1 MALHKQPVTLNFTQG
16 LDTKSDNKQVSPGKF
31 IAMNNSVFDV
41 VGQLTKRNGYKNIT
55 TLPNSDQT
63 TLTTL
68 NDNLIATGSN
78 LYAYSRTTD
87 TWLNQGTV
95 QPVQLSVQPLVRV
108 STSQSSPDAATSPAG
123 LTCLIYIDSTVG
135 PCYQVSDSTTGQQI
149 IPRTLLPA
157 GASCP
162 RVFLSQHY
170 FIVTFIINVA
180 FTPHLQ
186 FFAIPISSP
195 GAPTSPA
202 DISSTVSSLTAG
214 YDAVA
219 FQPTGASSTNL
230 YLSWAASSTT
240 IGSAY
245 INPALAVSSTEVVT
259 GHTATLM
266 SVTADPNNNI
276 IWTSFWD
283 SATNNGYAF
292 YYDAFLLGASPTTQI
307 IHTEVL
313 ATMTS
318 VAQGDIGDSILT
330 VFYENK
336 NAYTYAPHAQTH
348 YVSRVTLNQ
357 SGSASFPTIILR
369 SVGLASKAFIGTND
383 TIYTLVSYGE
393 INQQVDVAST
403 DQPTYFLIDSFGNII
418 MRLAYSNGGGYASTQ
433 VLPSVSSIGSN
444 FLVPYLI
451 RDFLTT
457 INKNTGPAL
466 VPTGTP
472 LSGIYTQTGVN
483 QATFSINSNGQYS
496 SEIAGSLHLTGG
508 QLWQYDGVKPVED
521 GFQVWPDNIASTTAT
536 TGGDIG
542 AGTYYYQFT
551 YEWTDNQ
558 GRLQRSAPSIPL
570 VVTTTGTTSAI
581 TLNVPTLR
589 LTYKIAPNPVR
600 IVGYRWSVAQQVYY
614 QFTSVTAPVLND
626 PTIDSVTIVDTQSDA
641 DILGNAIIYTTGGV
655 IENIAPPASIA
666 SALYKNRIFL
676 VDAEDQNLI
685 WYSKQVIEGVP
696 VEMSDLLTLYVAP
709 TSGAQGSTGPVSAL
723 SALDD
728 KLIIFKRDAIYYI
741 TGAGPDNTGA
751 QNDFS
756 DPIFITSSVGCSN
769 PNSIVLMP
777 QGLMFQSDKGIWIL
791 GRDLS
796 TQYIGAPV
804 EQYNSQIVLKAQA
817 IPATN
822 QVRFT
827 LNSNITL
834 MYDYF
839 MQQWGTH
846 SNVLAISNT
855 LYSNTDTYLNA
866 KGLVFSETPG
876 SYVDGSSPV
885 LLSFTTSWF
894 NVAGLQ
900 GYERFY
906 QLFLLGSYYTPFK
919 LNVQMA
925 YDYNPS
931 PSQGV
936 IVYPDSYA
944 PVYGGEASWGSGGP
958 WGGSPGN
965 VFEARVFP
973 NKQKCQSF
981 QLIIS
986 EVFDNS
992 FGVVPGQGLSLS
1004 GLTLMIGLKKPWRTQ
1019 SAGRSFG

>member
-1 MALHKQPVTLNFTQG
+1 MALQKQPVTINFSQG
-16 LDTKSDNKQVSPGKF
+16 LDSKSDNKQVSPGKF
-31 IAMNNSVFDV
+31 IAMNNSVFDI

-87 TWLNQGTV
+87 TWLNQGIV
-95 QPVQLSVQPLVRV
+95 QPVKLSVQPLVRV
-108 STSQSSPDAATSPAG
+108 STSQSSPDAVTSADG
-123 LTCLIYIDSTVG
+123 LTCLVYVDSTAG
-135 PCYQVSDSTTGQQI
+135 ACYQVSDSTTGQQI
-149 IPRTLLPA
+149 VPRTLLPT
-157 GASCP
+157 GATNP
-162 RVFLSQHY
+162 RVVIGTFY
-170 FIVTFIINVA
+170 FIITYTVTVTA
-180 FTPHLQ
+180 TVHLQ
-186 FFAIPISSP
+186 FIAIPIANP
-195 GAPTSPA
+195 DQPKPPV
-202 DISSTVSSLTAG
+202 DISTTVNGLNAG
-214 YDAVA
+214 YDSIA
-219 FQPTGASSTNL
+219 FNPTGTATNNINV
-230 YLSWAASSTT
+230 YVSWAASSTT
-240 IGSAY
+240 IGTAY
-245 INPALAVSSTEVVT
+245 ITPSLGVSLAAIEP
-259 GHTATLM
+259 GHTATVL
-266 SVTADPNNNI
+266 SLAADPANNNI
-276 IWTSFWD
+276 WISFWEQSSTNGYTYYYDYLLQAPSIQTQTITGKVVNEITSAIVGTLGD
-283 SATNNGYAF
+283 SLLTVLYAVTNNY
-292 YYDAFLLGASPTTQI
+292 I
-307 IHTEVL
+307 
-313 ATMTS
+313 
-318 VAQGDIGDSILT
+318 
-330 VFYENK
+330 
-336 NAYTYAPHAQTH
+336 YAPNARTD
-348 YVSRVTLNQ
+348 YINKVTVALSMVA
-357 SGSASFPTIILR
+357 SGTTTILR
-369 SVGLASKAFIGTND
+369 SVGLASKAFVGPAN
-383 TIYTLVSYGE
+383 TIYTLVTYGE
-393 INQQVDVAST
+393 INEQTSVNSA
-403 DQPTYFLIDSFGNII
+403 DQPTYFLIDSNGNII
-418 MRLAYSNGGGYASTQ
+418 MRLAYSNGGGYEPTQ
-433 VLPSVSSIGSN
+433 VLPNVSQIGDN
-444 FLVPYLI
+444 FLVPYSI

-457 INKNTGPAL
+457 INKGTNLPS
-466 VPTGTP
+466 GTP
-472 LSGIYTQTGVN
+472 LNGIYTQTGVN
-483 QATFSINSNGQYS
+483 QATFSINSKGQYS

-521 GFQVWPDNIASTTAT
+521 GFHVWPDNVAAT
-536 TGGDIG
+536 TSGTGGSIG
-542 AGTYYYQFT
+542 AGTYYYSFT
-551 YEWTDNQ
+551 YEWTDNA
-558 GRLQRSAPSIPL
+558 GNLQRSAPSIPL
-570 VVTTTGTTSAI
+570 VVTTSGATSTTTI
-581 TLNVPTLR
+581 NVPTLR
-589 LTYKIAPNPVR
+589 LTYKTDPNPVR

-614 QFTSVTAPVLND
+614 QFTSVTSPILNN
-626 PTIDSVTIVDTQSDA
+626 PAIDSMAIIDTFSDA
-641 DILGNAIIYTTGGV
+641 QILGNAILYTTGGV

-666 SALYKNRIFL
+666 SALFKNRLFL

-685 WYSKQVIEGVP
+685 WFSKQVIESVP

-741 TGAGPDNTGA
+741 TGTGPDNTGA

-756 DPIFITSSVGCSN
+756 DPIFITSSVGCAN

-777 QGLMFQSDKGIWIL
+777 NGLMFQSDKGIWLL

-822 QVRFT
+822 QVRFI
-827 LNSNITL
+827 LDSNITL

-846 SNVLAISNT
+846 SNVLAISAT
-855 LYSNTDTYLNA
+855 LYNSTDTYLNS
-866 KGLVFSETPG
+866 KGLVFQEMPG
-876 SYVDGSSPV
+876 LYVDGSSPV

-931 PSQGV
+931 PSQAV
-936 IVYPDSYA
+936 IVQPDNYSL
-944 PVYGGEASWGSGGP
+944 PYGGEASWGSGRP
-958 WGGSPGN
+958 WGGGPGA

-973 NKQKCQSF
+973 QKQKCESF
-981 QLIIS
+981 QLIVS

-992 FGVVPGQGLSLS
+992 FGVIPGQGLSLS
-1004 GLTLMIGLKKPWRTQ
+1004 GLTLMIGLKKAWRTQ